1 VLKTIPSPSESKL
14 LFLTLFE
21 RLRYSANNS
30 FSRDTTK
37 QVRASEDL
45 ICDAVLN
52 LVAGSET
59 WQDVAKKLPTF
70 EGQEV
75 D

>member
-1 VLKTIPSPSESKL
+1 
-14 LFLTLFE
+14 
-21 RLRYSANNS
+21 
-30 FSRDTTK
+30 
-37 QVRASEDL
+37 L
-45 ICDAVLN
+45 ICEAVLN
-52 LVAGSET
+52 LVFGTET